1 MGKYDFFL
9 PRAGPR
15 SLVEPIGESS
25 KNTISSIRDGPTFDE
40 ILAGTLPAGLVRISE
55 GAQASLKMM
64 EVELTPHDLDLIG
77 RGIDQLVEAG
87 GQRSVLVGDTV
98 VYQVDMESRTVTDA
112 EPRGDAGSKLFVNID
127 SLVLLDG
134 G

>member
-1 MGKYDFFL
+1 MGKYEFFL

-15 SLVEPIGESS
+15 SMVEPTGEPRTETLSS
-25 KNTISSIRDGPTFDE
+25 LGEGPTFDE
-40 ILAGTLPAGLVRISE
+40 ILAGTLPAGLVRIGDE
-55 GAQASLKMM
+55 AKASLKQM

-77 RGIDQLVEAG
+77 RGIDRLVEAG
-87 GQRSVLVGDTV
+87 GQKSVLVGDKA
-98 VYQVDMESRTVTDA
+98 VYKVDTESRTVTNA
-112 EPRGDAGSKLFVNID
+112 ESRAATGGKLFVDID